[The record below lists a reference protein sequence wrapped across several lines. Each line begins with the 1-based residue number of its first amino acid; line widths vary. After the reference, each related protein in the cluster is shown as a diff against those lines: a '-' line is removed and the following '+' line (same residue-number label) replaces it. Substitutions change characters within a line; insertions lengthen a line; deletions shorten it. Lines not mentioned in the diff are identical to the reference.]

1 MKSEDQNQKAEIG
14 GHEPP
19 NNVDNSRR
27 SFSKRGLVA
36 VPLLT
41 LANRSAW
48 ANYCVASGFQSF
60 AIAAR
65 LGQNLSHGTFTPPSG
80 SGWKNAAGWLL
91 QVTSVPGTAWPSN
104 YLPTRIKPT
113 GGGTIRYE
121 IRNLSTGFWSG
132 NYLAND
138 PAVAKGF
145 VSSLVT
151 GSSDSR
157 TIYSVLLANSSADKI
172 LLYKIATEFNK
183 LISTPAIPFP
193 NLTGEVFN
201 INGVAMT
208 DYEIFYSSC
217 I

>member
-1 MKSEDQNQKAEIG
+1 MNPEDQNQKAEVG
-14 GHEPP
+14 GHKSE
-19 NNVDNSRR
+19 NNVNNSRR
-27 SFSKRGLVA
+27 SFSKKGLVA

-65 LGQNLSHGTFTPPSG
+65 LGKNLSHGTFTPPSG
-80 SGWKNAAGWLL
+80 SGWKNAAGWLS
-91 QVTSVPGTAWPSN
+91 QVTPAPGTAWPNS
-104 YLPTRIKPT
+104 YIPTRINPT
-113 GGGTIRYE
+113 NNSGKYQIL
-121 IRNLSTGFWSG
+121 NVLTGVWSG
-132 NYLAND
+132 NYLSTD
-138 PAVAKGF
+138 SAVAKGF

-157 TIYSVLLANSSADKI
+157 TIYTVLLANSAGDKI
-172 LLYKIATEFNK
+172 LLYQIATAFNK

>member
-1 MKSEDQNQKAEIG
+1 MNLEDQNQKAEVG
-14 GHEPP
+14 GHKSK
-19 NNVDNSRR
+19 NNVNSSRR
-27 SFSKRGLVA
+27 SFSKKGLFA

-65 LGQNLSHGTFTPPSG
+65 LGQTLSHGAFIPPSG

-91 QVTSVPGTAWPSN
+91 QVTSVPGMAWPNS
-104 YLPTRIKPT
+104 YIPTRMKTT
-113 GGGTIRYE
+113 GAGRYE
-121 IRNLSTGFWSG
+121 ILNVLTGVWSG
-132 NYLAND
+132 NYLATD
-138 PAVAKGF
+138 PAIAKGF
-145 VSSLVT
+145 VTSLLP

-157 TIYSVLLANSSADKI
+157 TIYTVLLTNSPTDKI
-172 LLYKIATEFNK
+172 LLYQIASEFNK
-183 LISTPAIPFP
+183 MISTSAIPFP
-193 NLTGEVFN
+193 NLTGEIFN
-201 INGVAMT
+201 INGIAMS